1 MMTIWAFV
9 VIVVMKRIS
18 DKCFFFQSSYQSKK
32 SQNATKRHLFLLYQK
47 LLRSMGD
54 NAGNPH
60 GPRQDGPPQIGGG
73 PPNSYS
79 PGCLLS
85 GLHGGP
91 PGGPPHAP
99 IIFIP
104 LGPVQRLLAEEFV
117 ST

>member
-9 VIVVMKRIS
+9 VMVVMKRIS

-60 GPRQDGPPQIGGG
+60 GPRQDGPPQIGGTVTLQVACPVG
-73 PPNSYS
+73 SMVA
-79 PGCLLS
+79 LLED
-85 GLHGGP
+85 
-91 PGGPPHAP
+91 PHMH
-99 IIFIP
+99 
-104 LGPVQRLLAEEFV
+104 Q
-117 ST
+117 

>member
-1 MMTIWAFV
+1 M
-9 VIVVMKRIS
+9 
-18 DKCFFFQSSYQSKK
+18 FFFQSSYQSKK

-104 LGPVQRLLAEEFV
+104 FGPVQRLLAEEFV